1 MKDLGIQLGG
11 NQTGICFNEKETK
24 EYISKMNENEDVT
37 MKLNAEE
44 EWNANEEFD
53 RLLMMNMDFPDKRL
67 LMTNMKPCESAGQ

>member
-37 MKLNAEE
+37 LKLNAKEE
-44 EWNANEEFD
+44 RNANEEF
-53 RLLMMNMDFPDKRL
+53 
-67 LMTNMKPCESAGQ
+67 E